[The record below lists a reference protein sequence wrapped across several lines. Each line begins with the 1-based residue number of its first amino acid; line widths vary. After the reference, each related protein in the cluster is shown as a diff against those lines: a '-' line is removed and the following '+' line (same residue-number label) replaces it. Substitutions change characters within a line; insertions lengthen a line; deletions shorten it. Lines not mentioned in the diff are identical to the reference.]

1 MNYGTEEVIQVK
13 NDSNYRREGLLK
25 FDLTAYK
32 LQPVISATL
41 RMSVKEVLSGGLA
54 VKEVTVYKIEKNAW
68 AEDLVT
74 FNNLNAVLDGTGPT
88 VEFAKADE
96 GTYVSFDIIDLYDTA
111 HNGGD
116 DELSL
121 MLKVTSQ
128 EGAKAYVGFFS
139 KESSTPPMIVFEVGI
154 VT

>member
-41 RMSVKEVLSGGLA
+41 RMSIKEVLSGGLA

-68 AEDLVT
+68 TEDLVT
-74 FNNLNAVLDGTGPT
+74 LSNLNAVLDGTGPI
-88 VEFAKADE
+88 VEVAKADE
-96 GTYVSFDIIDLYDTA
+96 GAYVSFNIIDLYDTA
-111 HNGGD
+111 RNGGD

-121 MLKVTSQ
+121 MLKVTSLA
-128 EGAKAYVGFFS
+128 GGKAFVGFFS

-154 VT
+154 VP